1 MANNWFKD
9 MEKITIC
16 IGFAIIYLG
25 INNFLGN
32 SIISPALVTGISLSG
47 LCLTLADFLSKQF
60 KDLKNKRLLNVIYL
74 IDSML
79 YVLAALCIV
88 GYPNATFIK
97 SLDKDTL
104 DWMST
109 SASVVALGFVFVAIG
124 ISNRTAAKEED
135 AKLAEEIRKIIHDA
149 EQYLG
154 RNKEVPKSKK
164 EGQSISSEMKE
175 DMSEIIEAKDKQ
187 IELLERKIKALE
199 EIKEIKKTA
208 SV

>member
-25 INNFLGN
+25 VNNFLGN

-60 KDLKNKRLLNVIYL
+60 KDLKNKRLLNVVYL

-154 RNKEVPKSKK
+154 RNKEIPKSKK
-164 EGQSISSEMKE
+164 EVHSISKD
-175 DMSEIIEAKDKQ
+175 DMSEIMEAKDKR
-187 IELLERKIKALE
+187 IELLE
-199 EIKEIKKTA
+199 KELKEMKEKTS